1 MLRAAPDLGKLY
13 VLVKAKDKAAA
24 MNRLKNEI
32 MDEDLFGCLKDM
44 HGKSYYNFMMDK
56 LVPVLGNVCEDDL
69 GMDPDTTTRLAGEI
83 DVILNSAAFTT
94 FDGSWV
100 WGVKNIIPLCLTHS
114 SSIYCVVGWSK
125 YGNTDHL
132 TYVAGQTEGV
142 SFEKAL
148 TMGQSTSPSISA
160 PLVDVDAE
168 IKLAS
173 EWNKSLQDGNR
184 KAKKMRDLG
193 IERAKIHGWSNSY
206 EFTKA
211 MGEMQIGRMT
221 GKVPTVIVRPSIIE
235 STYSEPFPGWIQGNR
250 MFEPV
255 ILSYGQGHLPC
266 FVGEANTIMDIVPVD
281 MVVNAILAAVAKHG
295 ITAKPE
301 LHVYN
306 VTSSVENPVALIEL
320 WEHFHDHFTLSPLLD
335 SRGKT
340 IRVPPPIFFT
350 ELHSFSAYLREK
362 IVGKNGL
369 QENLLAIDPKS
380 LSQIQRECNK
390 IVMRSTYL
398 AEIYKDYVCGKVRFD
413 SGNTRKLLQNMSTQ
427 EKMDFGFDIGNINW
441 RHYFVDLHIPS
452 IRRRILKEPFIS
464 SPVAASRI

>member
-1 MLRAAPDLGKLY
+1 MLRAAPNVGKLY
-13 VLVKAKDKAAA
+13 VLVKAKDKVAA

-94 FDGSWV
+94 FDGRLDVS
-100 WGVKNIIPLCLTHS
+100 L
-114 SSIYCVVGWSK
+114 
-125 YGNTDHL
+125 NTNTKGPVQAL
-132 TYVAGQTEGV
+132 NFAEKCKKLGLFLQVSTAYVAGQTEGV
-142 SFEKAL
+142 FFEKAL
-148 TMGQSTSPSISA
+148 RMGRSPFPNISA
-160 PLVDVDAE
+160 HLVDVDAE

-173 EWNKSLQDGNR
+173 QWNKSLQDGYG
-184 KAKKMRDLG
+184 KAKKMIELG
-193 IERAKIHGWSNSY
+193 IERAKIHGWNNTY

-235 STYSEPFPGWIQGNR
+235 STYREPFPGWIQGNR
-250 MFEPV
+250 VSEPV

-281 MVVNAILAAVAKHG
+281 MLVNAILAAVAKHG

-306 VTSSVENPVALIEL
+306 VTSSVENPVTVIDL
-320 WEHFHDHFTLSPLLD
+320 WEHVHDHFTLSPLLD
-335 SRGKT
+335 SRGKKIIVT
-340 IRVPPPIFFT
+340 LPELFT
-350 ELHSFSAYLREK
+350 ELHSFSAHLREK

-369 QENLLAIDPKS
+369 QENLLALDPKS
-380 LSQIQRECNK
+380 RSQIQRECRK

-398 AEIYKDYVCGKVRFD
+398 AEIYIDYVCGKVRFD
-413 SGNTRKLLQNMSTQ
+413 SGNTRKLLENMSTQ
-427 EKMDFGFDIGNINW
+427 EKEDFGFDLGDINW

-452 IRRRILKEPFIS
+452 IRRRILKEAS
-464 SPVAASRI
+464 VCSPVATSRN